1 MPCIW
6 LMVCFV
12 TFLLVNVIK
21 REVVFAKD
29 SPVIKITLAADSG
42 DSGASSSQT
51 SEQQQRKQQQGGGRK
66 RSATKL
72 EDDKLVKRLKLGESV
87 ARNERQLKMLEDL
100 NLGTLYVRFN

>member
-6 LMVCFV
+6 IMLCFV
-12 TFLLVNVIK
+12 IFLLVNVIK

-42 DSGASSSQT
+42 DSGDSGASSSQT
-51 SEQQQRKQQQGGGRK
+51 SEQQQGGGRK

>member
-6 LMVCFV
+6 IMLCFV

-29 SPVIKITLAADSG
+29 SPVIKITLAADTG

-51 SEQQQRKQQQGGGRK
+51 SEQQQGGGRK

-72 EDDKLVKRLKLGESV
+72 EDDKLVKRLRLGESV